1 MLFSS
6 MIFLWLFLPFTF
18 IVYRF
23 ANDKVRN
30 LFLLVMSLLFYAWGE
45 PVYIVL
51 MIAVIFVNYVFG
63 ILIDRFSSRKKILLI
78 SCIAAN
84 LLTLGYFKY
93 FDFFAGNINRI
104 FGTDT
109 IALRN
114 IILPIG
120 ISFYIFQTLSYVVDL
135 YRGDIKVQRNI
146 INLALYTSFFPQLIA
161 GPIVKYHDIE
171 NQINHR
177 ELTKEKTAYGI
188 KRFIYGL
195 SKKVILSNTFAE
207 VVDNILNHNVS
218 ELSSGVI
225 WLAIILYTLQIYFDF
240 SGYSDMAI
248 GLAKMFGFDLNENF
262 NYPYLSK
269 SITEFWRRWHI
280 SLSTWFKEY
289 VYIPLGGNRKG
300 KSRTYINLSIVFL
313 LTGIWHG
320 ASFNFI
326 AWGAIHGFFIVV
338 ERIGLSKIINK
349 NKITAAIAH
358 VYTLG
363 IVIIS
368 WTFFRANSLT
378 QAGQWL
384 KIMFFGN
391 DSTGHMYVIDNFVD
405 TKLIIIFIF
414 GIILSGLLQ
423 NIFKKLQKILF
434 DEKNMYFV
442 ENIAQLALLGICI
455 VLLVNDTYNPFIYF
469 KF

>member
-18 IVYRF
+18 IFYRIM
-23 ANDKVRN
+23 NDKFKN
-30 LFLLVMSLLFYAWGE
+30 IFLLIMSLLFYAWGE
-45 PVYIVL
+45 PRYILL
-51 MIAVIFVNYVFG
+51 MLIVIILNYIFG
-63 ILIDRFSSRKKILLI
+63 ILIDKYNSKKKILLI
-78 SCIAAN
+78 LCIFAN
-84 LLTLGYFKY
+84 LLILGYFKY
-93 FDFFAGNINRI
+93 FDFFANNVNRI
-104 FGTDT
+104 FGNE
-109 IALRN
+109 IIPLRN
-114 IILPIG
+114 IVLPIG

-135 YRGDIKVQRNI
+135 YRGDIMVQKNI

-171 NQINHR
+171 NQINQR
-177 ELTKEKTAYGI
+177 KLTKEKTAYGI

-207 VVDNILNHNVS
+207 VVDNILKNDIS
-218 ELSSGVI
+218 ELSAAVI
-225 WLAIILYTLQIYFDF
+225 WFAIILYTLQIYYDF
-240 SGYSDMAI
+240 SGYSDMAV

-300 KSRTYINLSIVFL
+300 KCRTYINLSIVFL

-326 AWGAIHGFFIVV
+326 VWGLIHGFFIVV
-338 ERIGLSKIINK
+338 ERIGLLKLINK
-349 NKITAAIAH
+349 NKITGAIAH
-358 VYTLG
+358 IYTLA

-368 WTFFRANSLT
+368 WTFFRATSLT
-378 QAGQWL
+378 QACQWL

-391 DSTGHMYVIDNFVD
+391 TDSGHLFELSNFIDG
-405 TKLIIIFIF
+405 KLILVLIF
-414 GIILSGLLQ
+414 GIFMSGLLQ
-423 NIFKKLQKILF
+423 NVVKKLRDILF
-434 DEKNMYFV
+434 DEENMYFV
-442 ENIAQLALLGICI
+442 ENLVQLVLFGICI

>member
-6 MIFLWLFLPFTF
+6 MVFLWLFLPFTF
-18 IVYRF
+18 VVYQIL
-23 ANDKVRN
+23 NDKYKNV
-30 LFLLVMSLLFYAWGE
+30 FLLIMSLLFYAWGE
-45 PVYIVL
+45 PKNIVL
-51 MIAVIFVNYVFG
+51 MIAVVCINYIFG
-63 ILIDRFSSRKKILLI
+63 IFIDKYKKYKKIFLI
-78 SCIAAN
+78 LCIISN
-84 LLTLGYFKY
+84 LMILGYFKY
-93 FDFFAGNINRI
+93 YDFIVSNINRVA
-104 FGTDT
+104 GSEVLS
-109 IALRN
+109 LRG

-120 ISFYIFQTLSYVVDL
+120 ISFYIFQTMSYVADL
-135 YRGDIKVQRNI
+135 YRGDIKVQKNI

-171 NQINHR
+171 KQINVRTITH
-177 ELTKEKTAYGI
+177 EKLAYGI

-195 SKKVILSNTFAE
+195 SKKVILSNIIAE
-207 VVDNILNHNVS
+207 AVDTILAYNAL
-218 ELSSGVI
+218 ELSASAI
-225 WLAIILYTLQIYFDF
+225 WAAILLYTLQIYFDF

-300 KSRTYINLSIVFL
+300 KARTYINLSIVFL

-326 AWGAIHGFFIVV
+326 VWGIIHGIFMVL
-338 ERIGLSKIINK
+338 ERIGFLKIIQK
-349 NKITAAIAH
+349 NFVTKIFGHI
-358 VYTLG
+358 YTLS

-368 WTFFRANSLT
+368 WTFFRANSLS
-378 QAGQWL
+378 QALQWL
-384 KIMFFGN
+384 KIMFTGN
-391 DSTGHMYVIDNFVD
+391 DYEGRLYSLANFID
-405 TKLIIIFIF
+405 TRLIIVAIAGVVFC
-414 GIILSGLLQ
+414 GVLQ
-423 NIFKKLQKILF
+423 AVIGKLKQILF
-434 DEKNMYFV
+434 DENKMYFV
-442 ENIAQLALLGICI
+442 ENIMQLILLIICI
-455 VLLVNDTYNPFIYF
+455 MLLVNDTYNPFIYF

>member
-18 IVYRF
+18 IIYRLL
-23 ANDKVRN
+23 NVKYQNV
-30 LFLLVMSLLFYAWGE
+30 FLLIMSLLFYSWGE
-45 PVYIVL
+45 PVYIAL
-51 MIAVIFVNYVFG
+51 MIAVIILNYVFG
-63 ILIDRFSSRKKILLI
+63 IFIDKYTNKKKQLLI
-78 SCIAAN
+78 ICIFAN
-84 LLTLGYFKY
+84 LLTLGFFKY
-93 FDFFAGNINRI
+93 YDFVAINVNRVVGSDI
-104 FGTDT
+104 
-109 IALRN
+109 IALKN

-135 YRGDIKVQRNI
+135 YRGDIKVQKSI

-177 ELTKEKTAYGI
+177 TLTKEKTAFGI

-195 SKKVILSNTFAE
+195 SKKVILSNAFAE
-207 VVDNILNHNVS
+207 VVDNILGMNVI
-218 ELSSGVI
+218 ELSSSAL
-225 WLAIILYTLQIYFDF
+225 WLAIFLYTLQIYFDF

-262 NYPYLSK
+262 NYPYMSK

-300 KSRTYINLSIVFL
+300 KIRTYINLSVVFF

-326 AWGAIHGFFIVV
+326 VWGVIHGFFIVV
-338 ERIGLSKIINK
+338 ERIGLLNIINR
-349 NKITAAIAH
+349 NKFTRAVAH
-358 VYTLG
+358 VYTLA

-368 WTFFRANSLT
+368 WTFFRATSLT
-378 QAGQWL
+378 EAGRWL
-384 KIMFFGN
+384 KVMFLGN
-391 DSTGHMYVIDNFVD
+391 SGTGHIYSAVNFID
-405 TKLIIIFIF
+405 KKIIILFVL

-423 NIFKKLQKILF
+423 SVFKKLKEILF
-434 DEKNMYFV
+434 DEEKMYFV
-442 ENIAQLALLGICI
+442 ENCAQLVMLGICI
-455 VLLVNDTYNPFIYF
+455 MLLINDTYNPFIYF